1 MFWKKKE
8 PSERRLDSIE
18 KQIESTASRLSDL
31 SQNLEQRLVD
41 AHSQNKKEV
50 AITLDE
56 LRASHESLS
65 IELNNQT
72 LDLSQRV
79 EQLDT
84 NSSNW
89 AFAINEQV
97 EEFTKK
103 YVDVLEEL
111 RQTTAIAVEK
121 EKIMTDKYTE
131 LVKQLK
137 EKEAL
142 AIEKE
147 SLTYRHIESLQSDN
161 QNKLEDVEKSKAKIN
176 ELEELLTSRDKKIE
190 ELMKR
195 KEEAMELEHRVNQ
208 LSDETEMQKYELERA
223 QTKIQAMSDDTRET
237 LSNNKVIKSF
247 LSETES
253 GRVLSHLL
261 SLEQVTVDELSSMTG
276 IATFTVQQIVQHF
289 RDVGMV
295 SFDEGT
301 RRAKL
306 SEKY

>member
-8 PSERRLDSIE
+8 PSDRRLDSIE

-41 AHSQNKKEV
+41 ARSQSKKEV
-50 AITLDE
+50 TTTFDE
-56 LRASHESLS
+56 LRASLESLS
-65 IELNNQT
+65 LELNNQT

-79 EQLDT
+79 DKLDT

-97 EEFTKK
+97 EEFRKK

-111 RQTTAIAVEK
+111 RQTSAIAVEK
-121 EKIMTDKYTE
+121 EKIMTERYEE

-147 SLTYRHIESLQSDN
+147 SLSQRHIESLQSEN
-161 QNKLEDVEKSKAKIN
+161 QNKTEEVEKIKAKLD
-176 ELEELLTSRDKKIE
+176 ELENTLVSRDKKIE
-190 ELMKR
+190 ELLAR
-195 KEEAMELEHRVNQ
+195 KEEAMELEHRVKQ
-208 LSDETEMQKYELERA
+208 LSEETEMQKYELERA
-223 QTKIQAMSDDTRET
+223 QTKIQAMSTDTRET
-237 LSNNKVIKSF
+237 LSENKVIGQF
-247 LSETES
+247 LGETES
-253 GRVLSHLL
+253 GRILKHLI

-301 RRAKL
+301 RRVRL

>member
-8 PSERRLDSIE
+8 TAEQRLDSIE
-18 KQIESTASRLSDL
+18 KQIESSASRLSEL

-41 AHSQNKKEV
+41 ARSQSKKEV
-50 AITLDE
+50 TSTLDD
-56 LRASHESLS
+56 LRATLEALSLD
-65 IELNNQT
+65 LNNQT

-79 EQLDT
+79 EKLDT

-97 EEFTKK
+97 EEFRKK

-121 EKIMTDKYTE
+121 EKLMTEKYEE

-147 SLTYRHIESLQSDN
+147 SLSQRHIESLQSET
-161 QNKLEDVEKSKAKIN
+161 QNKAEEVEKFKVRIN
-176 ELEELLTSRDKKIE
+176 ELEEQVSSRDKKIE
-190 ELMKR
+190 ELLAK
-195 KEEAMELEHRVNQ
+195 KEEAIELEHRVKQ
-208 LSDETEMQKYELERA
+208 LSDETEMRKYELERA
-223 QTKIQAMSDDTRET
+223 ETKLHAMSSDTRET
-237 LSNNKVIKSF
+237 LSENKIISQF
-247 LSETES
+247 LGETES
-253 GRVLSHLL
+253 GRILKHLI

-276 IATFTVQQIVQHF
+276 IATFTVQQIVQRF

-295 SFDEGT
+295 TFEEGT
-301 RRAKL
+301 RRVRL

>member
-1 MFWKKKE
+1 MFWKKKG

-18 KQIESTASRLSDL
+18 EQIESTASRLSDL

-41 AHSQNKKEV
+41 ARSQSKKEV
-50 AITLDE
+50 TNTLDE
-56 LRASHESLS
+56 LRTSLETLS
-65 IELNNQT
+65 LELNNQT

-111 RQTTAIAVEK
+111 RQTSAIAVEK
-121 EKIMTDKYTE
+121 EKIMTDKYAE

-147 SLTYRHIESLQSDN
+147 SLTQRHIESLHCEN
-161 QNKLEDVEKSKAKIN
+161 QNKTEEVDKYKAKIN
-176 ELEELLTSRDKKIE
+176 ELEELLISRDKKIE
-190 ELMKR
+190 ELTKR
-195 KEEAMELEHRVNQ
+195 KEEAMELEHRVKK

-223 QTKIQAMSDDTRET
+223 HTKIQSMSDDTRDT
-237 LSNNKVIKSF
+237 LSNNKIIKTF
-247 LSETES
+247 LAETES
-253 GRVLSHLL
+253 GRVLNHLL

-295 SFDEGT
+295 TFDEGT
-301 RRAKL
+301 RRVRL